1 MFEESQNRFKNY
13 NVGLVHGK
21 LKASEKDSVMRE
33 FKANKVQVL
42 VSTTVVEVGVN
53 VPNAT
58 VMVILNANRFGI
70 ASLHQMRGRV
80 GRSDKQSCCY
90 LVGNATT
97 PEAEERLNAM
107 VASNDG
113 FYLAEKD
120 LEIRGEGKLFGSSQ
134 SGAND
139 LFIANLREHK
149 PILDIAKTVAKAASS
164 SEQLQ
169 AEITKIFASKE
180 VLT

>member
-1 MFEESQNRFKNY
+1 MRAFKN
-13 NVGLVHGK
+13 N
-21 LKASEKDSVMRE
+21 E
-33 FKANKVQVL
+33 VQLL

-58 VMVILNANRFGI
+58 VMTILNSNRFGI

-80 GRSDKQSCCY
+80 GRSDKQSYCY
-90 LVGNATT
+90 LVGAATT

-107 VASNDG
+107 VESNDG

-120 LEIRGEGKLFGSSQ
+120 LEIRGEGKLFGSDQ
-134 SGAND
+134 SGTNE

-149 PILDIAKTVAKAASS
+149 HILDIAKNVAKAASS

-169 AEITKIFASKE
+169 KEISVIFVSKE
-180 VLT
+180 TLT